1 MNYFIGCG
9 RLSRDIKANDS
20 GKQAFATIAIDRP
33 YPWNKNRDGDT
44 ITDFL
49 ELKFMGEK
57 NVNRATQYLTK
68 GTKIIIRATACR
80 DSWKNNDGNFEERNY
95 FIVDDWEFAE
105 SKRAAQ
111 EYNNGGGNG
120 NSNSNGNNSA
130 PKASVD
136 DFMNVD
142 DSDDDG
148 VPFGF

>member
-9 RLSRDIKANDS
+9 RMTRDIKASDS
-20 GKQAFATIAIDRP
+20 GKQAFGTIAIDRP
-33 YPWNKNRDGDT
+33 YPWNKDRDGNS

-49 ELKFMGEK
+49 ELKFIGEK
-57 NVNRATQYLTK
+57 NVNRATQYLNK

-80 DSWKNNDGNFEERNY
+80 DSWKNNDGDFEERNY

-105 SKRAAQ
+105 SRKAAQ
-111 EYNNGGGNG
+111 EYNNGGGN
-120 NSNSNGNNSA
+120 NHTSSNNSSA
-130 PKASVD
+130 SASVD

-148 VPFGF
+148 IPFGV